1 MSGLQLLVT
10 GGKGAR
16 PPPDSW
22 LSGGAPSYRAV
33 CWSGCRWARAD
44 GPGGKHGGERG
55 VSPGSEQATRALV
68 SPTQLPPCGASTTR
82 RGGPRPGG
90 SPGSRS
96 GTGGLNSV
104 QGSQRSP
111 PPPQLLS
118 PHLHLSTTSASGRRP
133 GPAPPTTNPVVVWLS
148 LSLGLLRS
156 RHRLPQSQS
165 GRALHPGFKPHPP
178 RGSEWLSPGRAG
190 EEETANG
197 RREAGSRP
205 WRGGGSRRGLQWR
218 RDCGRRRPRA
228 DPGRFRPG
236 RSRALC
242 SRINA
247 SADKVLAPP

>member
-44 GPGGKHGGERG
+44 GPGGKHGGEGG
-55 VSPGSEQATRALV
+55 VSPGSEQATRALI
-68 SPTQLPPCGASTTR
+68 SPTQPPPCGASTTG

-104 QGSQRSP
+104 QGSQPSP
-111 PPPQLLS
+111 PPPQLLF

-133 GPAPPTTNPVVVWLS
+133 GPAPPITNPVVVWLS
-148 LSLGLLRS
+148 LSLGLLRP

-178 RGSEWLSPGRAG
+178 RGSEWLSSGRAG

-205 WRGGGSRRGLQWR
+205 RRGGGSRKGLQWR

-236 RSRALC
+236 RSRAVC